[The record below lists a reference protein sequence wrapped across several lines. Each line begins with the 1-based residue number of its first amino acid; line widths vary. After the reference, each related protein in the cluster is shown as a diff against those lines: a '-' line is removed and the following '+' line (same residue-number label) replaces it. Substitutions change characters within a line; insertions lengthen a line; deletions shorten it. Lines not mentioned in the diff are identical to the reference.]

1 MPTLLMDFR
10 CLALALCISPAVSG
24 QMAVDFDPAATKIDW
39 ILTGNVHTIHGTFQ
53 LRRGHV
59 SFDPAGGGISGEL
72 VVETGSGDSG
82 NGARDKRMK
91 KEVLE
96 TDKFPEVRINVTSV
110 EGSLALDRPS
120 NVRVVGQLTIHGAS
134 HQVTIPLQVTV
145 SGAELSG
152 KGKFIV
158 PYVDWGMKDP
168 SNFLFKV
175 NKTVEIDFEAVGRMK
190 R

>member
-1 MPTLLMDFR
+1 
-10 CLALALCISPAVSG
+10 
-24 QMAVDFDPAATKIDW
+24 
-39 ILTGNVHTIHGTFQ
+39 
-53 LRRGHV
+53 
-59 SFDPAGGGISGEL
+59 
-72 VVETGSGDSG
+72 
-82 NGARDKRMK
+82 
-91 KEVLE
+91 
-96 TDKFPEVRINVTSV
+96 
-110 EGSLALDRPS
+110 
-120 NVRVVGQLTIHGAS
+120 LTIHGAS